1 MTPAPSAPSESP
13 ATSGPPAIDWAG
25 FKPFPSHFL
34 GVSSFDAS
42 DSDRVR
48 TYLNWAV
55 LFRTW
60 DIPVPFPDA
69 LDDADWGDAARNL
82 FHDANILLTGWLA
95 QGKLRAEVVFGIWQA
110 SAEGGQV
117 VVRPGDA
124 ALGSQAVRLS
134 FPRLPLPNASTYCA
148 ADFIKP
154 AAALKVGESDYLG
167 GYAVRLRED
176 IGEPIG
182 PFVADEYRSL
192 LAADLRNLY
201 RSAVV
206 DYLHYRLRR
215 FVWAYCDDDDLS
227 NEEVLTG
234 LHQGIRVDIGGR
246 ECTGL
251 DGSGLDGPDRTGQ
264 AKLLQLLNV
273 ADWAVDGGSDD
284 VDDPSSVA
292 CGYFFAHPKSRN
304 LPLESIPTELV
315 RPL

>member
-1 MTPAPSAPSESP
+1 MTPAPAESP
-13 ATSGPPAIDWAG
+13 AASSGLPAIDWAG
-25 FKPFPSHFL
+25 FEPFPSHFL

-42 DSDRVR
+42 DSDKVR
-48 TYLNWAV
+48 TYLNWAA

-82 FHDANILLTGWLA
+82 FNDANDLLTDWLT
-95 QGKLRAEVVFGIWQA
+95 QGKLWAEVVFGVWQA
-110 SAEGGQV
+110 SAVGDQV
-117 VVRPGDA
+117 VVHPGDA
-124 ALGSQAVRLS
+124 ALGTQTVRLV

-154 AAALKVGESDYLG
+154 AASLKPGESDYIG

-176 IGEPIG
+176 IREPIG
-182 PFVADEYRSL
+182 QLAAAPDEYRSL
-192 LAADLRNLY
+192 LSADLRELY
-201 RSAVV
+201 RSAVI
-206 DYLHYRLRR
+206 DSLHYRLRR
-215 FVWAYCDDDDLS
+215 FIWAYCDDDDLS

-246 ECTGL
+246 EC
-251 DGSGLDGPDRTGQ
+251 SGPDGPRLDSSNQTEQ

-273 ADWAVDGGSDD
+273 ADWAVDRSSDD
-284 VDDPSSVA
+284 VENPSSVV

-304 LPLESIPTELV
+304 FPSESIPGESI